1 MHLTNK
7 LCSYSLK
14 RLVKTPIKRFII
26 KNVHEQ
32 NGLDKD
38 KEMKNTIKSS
48 DVNVKGILILAQISV
63 L

>member
-7 LCSYSLK
+7 LCSHSLK
-14 RLVKTPIKRFII
+14 RLVKTPIERFII

-38 KEMKNTIKSS
+38 KEMKNIIKSS

>member
-1 MHLTNK
+1 M
-7 LCSYSLK
+7 
-14 RLVKTPIKRFII
+14 KRFII

-38 KEMKNTIKSS
+38 KEMKNIIKSS